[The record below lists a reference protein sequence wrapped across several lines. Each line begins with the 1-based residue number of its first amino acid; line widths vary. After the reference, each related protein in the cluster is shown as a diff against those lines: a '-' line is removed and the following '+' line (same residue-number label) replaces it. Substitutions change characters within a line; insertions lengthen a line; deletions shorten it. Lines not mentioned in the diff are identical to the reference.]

1 MNVDHA
7 KSRRESMRWT
17 IMLTLNNARPVSTH
31 ESLVLA
37 TIQGVYPDAT
47 PMEVRRE
54 LDYLNDRSLLVLK
67 KEPSGVWY
75 ADLTSLGVD
84 VAEYTV
90 ECHPGIARPTK
101 YWAG

>member
-1 MNVDHA
+1 MNIDHA
-7 KSRRESMRWT
+7 KTRRETLRW
-17 IMLTLNNARPVSTH
+17 IILLALNNSRPSSTN
-31 ESLVLA
+31 ESLVL
-37 TIQGVYPDAT
+37 TTVQGVIADVTAL
-47 PMEVRRE
+47 ELRRE
-54 LDYLNDRSLLVLK
+54 LDYLHDRLLVEVK